1 MITEGQRLYYGTV
14 IKIVSSAKNPREY
27 WVLIKNHSHKAPR
40 NSFSLYILKD
50 LNKGELHLTHF
61 YPKELIEALQSLDEK
76 EMSFDLPD
84 VDFADYKQLNKDE
97 KPKRKKK

>member
-1 MITEGQRLYYGTV
+1 
-14 IKIVSSAKNPREY
+14 
-27 WVLIKNHSHKAPR
+27 
-40 NSFSLYILKD
+40 
-50 LNKGELHLTHF
+50 LTHF